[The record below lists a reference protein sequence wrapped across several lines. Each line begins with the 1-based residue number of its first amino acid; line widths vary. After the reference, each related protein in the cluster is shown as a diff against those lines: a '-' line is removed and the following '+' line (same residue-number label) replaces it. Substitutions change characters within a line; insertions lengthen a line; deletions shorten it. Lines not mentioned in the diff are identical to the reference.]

1 MGYAASEIALRGS
14 NTPVPLGV
22 SHFSGAAVRPSARQ
36 RRRVRPRLWPHP
48 APDGLLPDHP
58 YVHRY
63 WSMALGSRPMAE
75 LLRLIT
81 AAQRGESIRQP
92 VFLAVL
98 AREGLA
104 AFGEDAPGGPSR
116 CAEII
121 WVRDRLPPLGA
132 QQVSRLA
139 YELRRRH
146 TYDLALAAAS
156 QQAGRP
162 RVSPW
167 PAGERRGPGGRR

>member
-1 MGYAASEIALRGS
+1 MGYAAPDIALHGI
-14 NTPVPLGV
+14 NTPVHSGV

-36 RRRVRPRLWPHP
+36 RRRIRPRLWPHP

-63 WSMALGSRPMAE
+63 WSRALGSRPMAE

-81 AAQRGESIRQP
+81 AAQRGETIRQP

-121 WVRDRLPPLGA
+121 WVRERLPPLGA
-132 QQVSRLA
+132 PQVSRLA
-139 YELRRRH
+139 YDLRRRH

-156 QQAGRP
+156 QRAGRP
-162 RVSPW
+162 RISPW
-167 PAGERRGPGGRR
+167 PDGERAVSAHRR

>member
-1 MGYAASEIALRGS
+1 MGYAAPDIAHYGS
-14 NTPVPLGV
+14 DTPVHLGV
-22 SHFSGAAVRPSARQ
+22 PHFSGAVRPSARL
-36 RRRVRPRLWPHP
+36 RRSVRPRLWPHP

-63 WSMALGSRPMAE
+63 WSKALGSRPMAE

-81 AAQRGESIRQP
+81 AAQRGETIRQP
-92 VFLAVL
+92 VFLPVL

-121 WVRDRLPPLGA
+121 WVRELLPPLGA
-132 QQVSRLA
+132 PQVSRLA

-146 TYDLALAAAS
+146 AYDLALAAAS
-156 QQAGRP
+156 QRMGRP
-162 RVSPW
+162 RVSPR
-167 PAGERRGPGGRR
+167 PVGERSAPAQRN